1 MKLKR
6 TERGWLGHFIC
17 GDRCRFRRNTLIEFG
32 RQKIVISTVGNL
44 FIDGNLEMIGADRY
58 AETMAFKAKKEGIYW
73 EADVRK
79 PVDFDSQWESS
90 ITDDDNK
97 LNDMHESVVNE
108 LLLKIMRGSLLKG
121 ESD

>member
-44 FIDGNLEMIGADRY
+44 FIDGKLEMIGADRY

-79 PVDFDSQWESS
+79 PVDFDSRWESS

-97 LNDMHESVVNE
+97 LNDMHEAVVTE
-108 LLLKIMRGSLLKG
+108 LLLKIMRGSLPKG

>member
-6 TERGWLGHFIC
+6 TERGWVGHFIC

-32 RQKIVISTVGNL
+32 HQKIVISTVGNL
-44 FIDGNLEMIGADRY
+44 FVEGNLEMIGADRY
-58 AETMAFKAKKEGIYW
+58 SETMAFKAKKEGIYW

-79 PVDFDSQWESS
+79 PVDFDSQWQSS
-90 ITDDDNK
+90 ITQDDNK
-97 LNDMHESVVNE
+97 LNDMHEAVVTE
-108 LLLKIMRGSLLKG
+108 LILKIMRGSFPKG

>member
-6 TERGWLGHFIC
+6 TERGWVGHFIC

-32 RQKIVISTVGNL
+32 RNKVVISTVGNL
-44 FIDGNLEMIGADRY
+44 FIDGKLEMIGADRY

-73 EADVRK
+73 EADVTR
-79 PVDFDSQWESS
+79 PVWFSSQWESS

-97 LNDMHESVVNE
+97 LNDMHESVVSE
-108 LLLKIMRGSLLKG
+108 LLLKIMRGNLPEG
-121 ESD
+121 ETD